1 MNKSDKNVCNLGTF
15 ILVSDRENKINTKVI
30 STIKKKK
37 GEEAS
42 HVILNKLVKEGI
54 AQDFT
59 ETIFLP
65 TLKIVASKKSVRSQ

>member
-37 GEEAS
+37 CEEAS

-59 ETIFLP
+59 ETRFLP